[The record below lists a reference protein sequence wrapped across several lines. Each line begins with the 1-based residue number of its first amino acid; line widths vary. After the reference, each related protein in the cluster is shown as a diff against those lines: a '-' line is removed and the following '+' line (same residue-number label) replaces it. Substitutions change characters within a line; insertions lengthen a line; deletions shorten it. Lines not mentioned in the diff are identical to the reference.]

1 MQLCHSRSQLKS
13 ARAPLLAMASRQS
26 LISTK
31 AQSEPS
37 TNRALKKRRMQKL
50 TMDRYEPLTMSGP
63 RLHLEDQLR
72 SRVYEL
78 LVFLYVLDRIGEL
91 RVSRYPSEDR
101 VTDHLQLRELR
112 RIFLD

>member
-1 MQLCHSRSQLKS
+1 
-13 ARAPLLAMASRQS
+13 
-26 LISTK
+26 
-31 AQSEPS
+31 
-37 TNRALKKRRMQKL
+37 MQKL

-112 RIFLD
+112 RIFLDQLAYVCDQIKGGDTIIAKP